1 MDRTEVIFETPSIV
15 EFQIRVKKV
24 NKTRS
29 LVGSITFHEPF
40 GNNIK
45 VEGKALK
52 KQGKFVI
59 GTHFDTILTE
69 QHKVCKCSYIEST
82 QITLGNRF
90 L

>member
-1 MDRTEVIFETPSIV
+1 MDRTEIIFETPSIV

-52 KQGKFVI
+52 KQGK
-59 GTHFDTILTE
+59 GNFDSAIVLAL
-69 QHKVCKCSYIEST
+69 KLW
-82 QITLGNRF
+82 ITCQ
-90 L
+90 